1 MSRVVI
7 VTGGSSGIGRAIAR
21 RFADNGDTVYELSRS
36 GESAAGVTHL
46 SADIK
51 NADEIAAAVQTVLR
65 EQGRIDILVN
75 NAGYGISGPVES
87 TSPADAQAL
96 FDVNVFGA
104 LRCIQ
109 AVLPTLRAQK
119 SGRIINIS
127 SVAAPIAIPFQA
139 FYSMG
144 KAAVNAMTL
153 ALRSELKPFG
163 VRVCAVMP
171 GDVKT
176 GFTGARIKQDDPVYG
191 EAAARAVAVMEHD
204 EQTGMPPEAVAK
216 AVFRAANARAPQALW
231 TVGGKYKLF
240 LLIFKLLPASL
251 SSWIVSKIY
260 G

>member
-1 MSRVVI
+1 MDRIVM

-21 RFADNGDTVYELSRS
+21 RFSSSGDTVYELSRS
-36 GESAAGVTHL
+36 GRDTDGVNHI
-46 SADIK
+46 SADVTS
-51 NADEIAAAVQTVLR
+51 ASDVASAVNTVLTR
-65 EQGRIDILVN
+65 HGRIDVLVN

-87 TSPADAQAL
+87 TELQSAQKL
-96 FDVNVFGA
+96 FDVNVFGP

-109 AVLPTLRAQK
+109 AVLPAMRAQ
-119 SGRIINIS
+119 GAGCIIDIS

-144 KAAVNAMTL
+144 KAAVNALTL
-153 ALRSELKPFG
+153 ALRSELRPFG
-163 VRVCAVMP
+163 VRVCAVQP

-176 GFTGARIKQDDPVYG
+176 GFTGARIKQSDPVYG
-191 EAAARAVAVMEHD
+191 KAAERAVTVMEHD
-204 EQTGMPPEAVAK
+204 EQNGMPPEAVA
-216 AVFRAANARAPQALW
+216 AVVFRASCRRRPKALW

-251 SSWIVSKIY
+251 SSYLVGKIY